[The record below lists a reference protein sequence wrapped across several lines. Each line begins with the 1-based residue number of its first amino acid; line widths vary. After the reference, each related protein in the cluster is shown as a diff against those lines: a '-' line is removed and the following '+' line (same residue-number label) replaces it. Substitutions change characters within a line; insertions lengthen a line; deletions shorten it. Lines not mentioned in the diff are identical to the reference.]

1 MSYWFGYRVFD
12 KTIDLQPGGE
22 ILKGP
27 YESYDAAKADKL
39 SFRGSDLQKTSIY
52 PADSKEEATK
62 KMKSETWM
70 V

>member
-12 KTIDLQPGGE
+12 KRIDLQPGWE

-39 SFRGSDLQKTSIY
+39 SFRGSDLQKTSIS
-52 PADSKEEATK
+52 PADSKDEAIK
-62 KMKSETWM
+62 KMEFETWM
-70 V
+70 A